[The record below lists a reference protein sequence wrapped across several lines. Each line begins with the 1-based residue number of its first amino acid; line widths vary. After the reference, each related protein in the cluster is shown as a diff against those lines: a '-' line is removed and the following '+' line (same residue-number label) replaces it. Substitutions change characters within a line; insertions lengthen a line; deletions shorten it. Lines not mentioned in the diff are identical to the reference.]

1 MPTEEPVANWYM
13 LRIWLKM
20 AVESGHLATLP
31 PQYSSDNSQ
40 VPQPTE
46 RYARQLI
53 DELKDPERSF
63 RLLSEILDDAQRF
76 GEWIQRCSRTPA
88 TCPVCGSD
96 QIKRILWKWVC
107 LLPKDTSDVDA
118 GRAILAG
125 RCRATMRQGQRATD
139 DAEGTLVAPKWA
151 CLQCEPSWA
160 EVHRLVVSE
169 MELEMEKEK
178 AIQLQDWERAA
189 SWLNR
194 QNRLRDR
201 IFELVKGLNGG
212 PAWRLG

>member
-1 MPTEEPVANWYM
+1 MPTEEPVTNWYM

-63 RLLSEILDDAQRF
+63 PVLSEILDDAQRF

-125 RCRATMRQGQRATD
+125 RRRVTMRQGQGATD
-139 DAEGTLVAPKWA
+139 DAEETLVAPKWA
-151 CLQCEPSWA
+151 CLQCEPTWA
-160 EVHRLVVSE
+160 EVHRVVVAGT
-169 MELEMEKEK
+169 ELETEKEK
-178 AIQLQDWERAA
+178 ALHSRDFERAA
-189 SWLNR
+189 SWWNR
-194 QNRLRDR
+194 QNKLQDR
-201 IFELVKGLNGG
+201 ISELVKGLNGG